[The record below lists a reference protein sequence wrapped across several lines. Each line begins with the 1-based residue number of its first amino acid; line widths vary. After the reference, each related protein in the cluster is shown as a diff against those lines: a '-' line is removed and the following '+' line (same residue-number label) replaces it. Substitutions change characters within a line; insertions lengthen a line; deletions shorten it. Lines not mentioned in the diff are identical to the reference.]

1 MHIRTYAL
9 MHICTHAEVL
19 TPLRIFFLG
28 TSGLFRSFLQWQD
41 WYRQGLTKYQ
51 SNCSSYC
58 FGNVIIINTLV
69 ILLFDNSPFLRTLVV
84 IIYRRGV
91 KGGLSDVY
99 CTTLTPQ

>member
-69 ILLFDNSPFLRTLVV
+69 IILFDNSPFLRYPSCYYLS
-84 IIYRRGV
+84 
-91 KGGLSDVY
+91 KGGEGGVV
-99 CTTLTPQ
+99 